1 MCSLQHYG
9 LAKWLIR
16 SKKSTRNKMQYGL
29 YLGFCIFCV
38 VGGCFLVQFFL
49 GTDRYH
55 APMEDIHY
63 TEGPCVMDE
72 YHPSSVI
79 EELDFYSL
87 RYDEIVSKEEAVLA
101 GADVLRYLDSKG
113 LNRRDL
119 EVASVVYCKEEK
131 VWAVFC
137 YPKDWT
143 NDTTGTAFVI
153 VFRDGTGELLGT
165 FLN

>member
-1 MCSLQHYG
+1 MCRLQHYG
-9 LAKWLIR
+9 LAQWLTR
-16 SKKSTRNKMQYGL
+16 SKISTSSKVQYGL
-29 YLGFCIFCV
+29 CLGLCIFCV
-38 VGGCFLVQFFL
+38 VVGCFLVQFFS
-49 GTDRYH
+49 GNDRYH
-55 APMEDIHY
+55 APLEDIHY
-63 TEGPCVMDE
+63 REGSFVKDE
-72 YHPSSVI
+72 YHPSVI

-87 RYDEIVSKEEAVLA
+87 KYDEIVSKEEAVLA

-143 NDTTGTAFVI
+143 DDTTGTAFVI